1 MQRHELLRR
10 PHREPLSHNALS
22 KTLHGRGVGKAQQG
36 PGVPGRQYSG
46 GQPALDKR
54 RQLHETQRVRDLR
67 ARARNPL
74 RELRMRAV
82 EVLEQ
87 LLVRGRLLQWIELNS
102 VQVLQ
107 ERVPQQLIVR
117 RVTDDGGDRLEPGL
131 LGRPQTPL
139 SHNQLI
145 AGIAVVA
152 ALAPAHDNG
161 LKQTDLLDRR
171 GELGDVVLVEHLPGL
186 MRIGRDHI
194 HGQVCEGRPRDGHE
208 RLLLVVGLR
217 GLSAGL
223 HGIRLLGL
231 DVGNRAHLLRP
242 GLVQVNLCFLDR
254 LLLLRRFT

>member
-1 MQRHELLRR
+1 
-10 PHREPLSHNALS
+10 
-22 KTLHGRGVGKAQQG
+22 
-36 PGVPGRQYSG
+36 
-46 GQPALDKR
+46 
-54 RQLHETQRVRDLR
+54 
-67 ARARNPL
+67 
-74 RELRMRAV
+74 MRAV

-87 LLVRGRLLQWIELNS
+87 LLVRGRLLQRVELNS

-117 RVTDDGGDRLEPGL
+117 RVTDDGGNRLEPGF

-139 SHNQLI
+139 SHDQLI
-145 AGIAVVA
+145 AGIVTVAIAA

-161 LKQTDLLDRR
+161 LEQTDLLDRR

-186 MRIGRDHI
+186 MRIGRDHV

-217 GLSAGL
+217 GVFAGL
-223 HGIRLLGL
+223 HSIRLLGL

-242 GLVQVNLCFLDR
+242 GLVRVDPCFLDR